1 MKIITI
7 HAKNAIDFLNN
18 NGIGVLTDFSSSPKI
33 KESLNGELYLEF
45 EYISNGKYSK
55 YLVEE
60 NIIVSPIGY
69 GERQAFRIEKTKK
82 VIDDSNI
89 YIYVF
94 AKHISYDLDDN
105 IIEDSF
111 VQDKDADTALSWILS
126 HTQYEHNFKGSSDIP
141 KRNSARY
148 IFKNPIQAILSD
160 DENSF
165 VNRWGGEIVRDNFNI
180 KMLQARGIDKGV
192 NIRYRKNLKGITFET
207 DYSNIATRI
216 KPKGYDGLELSEAE
230 KYVDSLLINNYVNPK
245 ITEREYSDIKL
256 KENPED
262 EEGFDTLDECYTE
275 LRKRARE
282 EFENGIDKPIISAIV
297 NFVEL
302 SKTTEYEEYKNL
314 EKLCIGDTVHI
325 YIDEFDLEVTEKVI
339 STVYD
344 PVSEKYTS
352 FELGKPFS
360 SYTLETKKFEKKLE
374 ETIIPSY
381 MDVAIQNATNLL
393 TTALGGFV
401 VKTRNELFIL
411 DNEDINEA
419 KKVWRW
425 NLNGL
430 GYSKNGI
437 EGPFET
443 AITQDG
449 QIVADFITAGTMSID
464 RIEGL
469 SNTLK
474 EFSRIILEHDKLSLL
489 VSNTIDITK
498 EMKEKTNCL
507 ELQNCM
513 EGNLKELEIY
523 GDNEVF
529 NNSSKVIVHSEN
541 LKHKFEKKLGYR
553 ALTVTIDYDE
563 NYNITRY
570 KGYSSKHS
578 NNNRYYILS
587 LEEGKT
593 YHIILDKNEF
603 NKTKWVYLE
612 TFENDPFES
621 ESESNIM
628 AESYYGAFECKRDLE
643 TDSWSWNIDIENN
656 YITITPTEKEKYL
669 IFYCYTAS
677 TFETAK
683 IYENYQEIELKIN
696 EPLRQLPEIHIDTET
711 NEEKIDF
718 IKDKICYKNNIL
730 TLIRKIG
737 IDDAG
742 HLYKLE
748 NEIVKY
754 LDENLII
761 NLLENTNYI
770 EIVDYSADI
779 YAKYIMQN
787 EYTKIF
793 TSPII
798 EMNSSIEML
807 KNQIKLMVTQ
817 GNLISYI
824 NMLPDLIDIQGD
836 RIRIKSKYFEL
847 TPDGEITA
855 IRGKIGGLTLNSNSL
870 YKTFTM
876 NNIEYESG
884 FNIPDKIT
892 EGVYQA
898 FIYAGKPVG
907 EGYYKSNMY
916 MTHTGRI
923 FFKNGYL
930 SMMYEPDESNG
941 GVRLRTALDFSEYG
955 INRFLKNGNRWTYE
969 GVGFVNGNPHVH
981 SLFLY
986 DALGYQIINGA
997 GDSILF
1003 SLERDS
1009 KNATYYGKLYMDGG
1023 YPAIRSVTTDSQ
1035 EIVQMRHA
1043 VSYVEYIVNNG
1054 YGAFGI
1060 SGIFQSDTKLKDN
1073 IEDTKVNALDIIKKL
1088 KHIQFDWKENKMA
1101 MGKGHEEISYSAN
1114 QIQEDI
1120 GMNIVYEVKQP
1131 AGSEFDSILQIND
1144 SRLIPI
1150 VTKAIQEID
1159 EHYNE
1164 KISTLENRILK
1175 IEGGVKE

>member
-18 NGIGVLTDFSSSPKI
+18 NGIGVLTDFSSFTKV

-82 VIDDSNI
+82 VINDSNI

-180 KMLQARGIDKGV
+180 KMLQARGKDKGV

-216 KPKGYDGLELSEAE
+216 KPKGYDGLELPESE

-245 ITEREYSDIKL
+245 ITEKEYSDIKL
-256 KENPED
+256 KENAED
-262 EEGFDTLDECYTE
+262 EEGFDTLEECYSE

-297 NFVEL
+297 DFVEL
-302 SKTTEYEEYKNL
+302 SKTTQYEEYKNL

-325 YIDEFDLEVTEKVI
+325 YIDEFDLEVIEKVI
-339 STVYD
+339 STEYD

-374 ETIIPSY
+374 EIIIPSY
-381 MDVAIQNATNLL
+381 MDIAIQNATNLL
-393 TTALGGFV
+393 TNALGGFI

-411 DNEDINEA
+411 DNEDINKA
-419 KKVWRW
+419 KKIWRW
-425 NLNGL
+425 NINGL

-437 EGPFET
+437 KGPYET

-449 QIVADFITAGTMSID
+449 QIVADFITAGTMTVD

-474 EFSRIILEHDKLSLL
+474 EFSKIILEHNKLSLL

-498 EMKEKTNCL
+498 EVNEKTNCL

-513 EGNLKELEIY
+513 RGILKEFEIY
-523 GDNEVF
+523 GDNQIF
-529 NNSSKVIVHSEN
+529 SNSSKIIIHSED
-541 LKHKFEKKLGYR
+541 LKNKFEKKFGYR
-553 ALTVTIDYDE
+553 ALTVSIKYDE
-563 NYNITRY
+563 NYNITKY

-578 NNNRYYILS
+578 NNNRYYIFR
-587 LEEGKT
+587 LETGKT

-612 TFENDPFES
+612 TFENNPFES
-621 ESESNIM
+621 DLESDIT
-628 AESYYGAFECKRDLE
+628 AENYYGFFECERNFE
-643 TDSWSWNIDIENN
+643 TDSWDWNIDNEKN
-656 YITITPTEKEKYL
+656 YIIITPTEKEKYL

-683 IYENYQEIELKIN
+683 IYENYQEINVDIG
-696 EPLRQLPEIHIDTET
+696 EPLRKLPEIQFDIET
-711 NEEKIDF
+711 NEEKIFF

-737 IDDAG
+737 IDDLG
-742 HLYKLE
+742 NLYKLD
-748 NEIVKY
+748 NEVVSY
-754 LDENLII
+754 LDESLII

-770 EIVDYSADI
+770 EIVDYNADI
-779 YAKYIMQN
+779 FAKYVIQN
-787 EYTKIF
+787 EYTKLF
-793 TSPII
+793 ASSV

-870 YKTFTM
+870 YKTFTL

-884 FNIPDKIT
+884 FDIPDNIT
-892 EGVYQA
+892 ENDWQA

-907 EGYYKSNMY
+907 KGFYKSNMY
-916 MTHTGRI
+916 ITHTGKM
-923 FFKNGYL
+923 FFRNGCL
-930 SMMYEPDESNG
+930 SMMYEPEEKNG
-941 GVRLRTALDFSEYG
+941 SVQMRTALSFNEYG
-955 INRFLKNGNRWTYE
+955 INKYLKNGNRWTYD
-969 GVGFVNGNPHVH
+969 GVGFVNGNPHSH
-981 SLFLY
+981 TLFLY
-986 DALGYQIINGA
+986 DALGYQIINGS
-997 GDSILF
+997 GNSMLF
-1003 SLERDS
+1003 NLERDS
-1009 KNATYYGKLYMDGG
+1009 KKATYYGKLYIDGG

-1035 EIVQMRHA
+1035 EIIQMRHA
-1043 VSYVEYIVNNG
+1043 VSYMEYLVNG

-1060 SGIFQSDTKLKDN
+1060 NGIFQSDTKLKNN
-1073 IEDTKVNALDIIKKL
+1073 IEDTKIKALDIINKIQ
-1088 KHIQFDWKENKMA
+1088 HIQFDWKDDVKMA
-1101 MGKGHEEISYSAN
+1101 VNKGHEEISYSAN
-1114 QIQEDI
+1114 QIQKDI

-1131 AGSEFDSILQIND
+1131 EGSEFDSILQIND
-1144 SRLIPI
+1144 NRLIPI
-1150 VTKAIQEID
+1150 ITKAIQEID
-1159 EHYNE
+1159 DKYTKKTTE
-1164 KISTLENRILK
+1164 LENK
-1175 IEGGVKE
+1175 IYKLEGV